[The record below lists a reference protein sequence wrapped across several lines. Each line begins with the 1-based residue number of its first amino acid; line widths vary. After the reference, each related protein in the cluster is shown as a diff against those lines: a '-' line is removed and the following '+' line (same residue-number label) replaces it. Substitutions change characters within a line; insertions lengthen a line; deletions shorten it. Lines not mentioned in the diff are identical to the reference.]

1 MKWYHHPAMAP
12 RFVIEHRGRV
22 YGIEGD
28 VTIAVGRG
36 ESCEVRIEDDARVS
50 RHHATFSF
58 VDGAPLVEDRRSRNG
73 VLVNGA
79 PIQDKA
85 RLRDGDRVTIG
96 VQVFTVRDQ
105 EAHRTPNPVQLARIA
120 KRARQRLTP
129 ASMPDEP
136 TTERVESAPA
146 LLIAVANEALGA
158 DRIDDAKHAGSSL
171 VEAIAG
177 GLALGMVADD
187 RLYASMS
194 RLLIRLAQRTSDP
207 EWLDELFDLHRVA
220 SRVVDADAVFALSSV
235 DAGIRARSVDAANGY
250 LTAMAERRV
259 GPDALRLRRLEQL
272 FEGIKRD

>member
-1 MKWYHHPAMAP
+1 MAP

-73 VLVNGA
+73 VLLNGA
-79 PIQDKA
+79 PIEEKA
-85 RLRDGDRVTIG
+85 KLRDGDRVTIG
-96 VQVFTVRDQ
+96 AQVFTVRDQ
-105 EAHRTPNPVQLARIA
+105 EAHKTPNPVQLARIA

-129 ASMPDEP
+129 ASISNDEP

-146 LLIAVANEALGA
+146 LLIAAANEALGA
-158 DRIDDAKHAGSSL
+158 DRLVDAKHAGSSL

-235 DAGIRARSVDAANGY
+235 DAVIRARSVDAANGY
-250 LTAMAERRV
+250 LAAMAERRV
-259 GPDALRLRRLEQL
+259 GPDAMRLRRLEQL